1 MLRPQQVN
9 ISFENNSRK
18 IYSGGAE
25 LNPSFNVGMPTS
37 VFVNNN
43 LMRGGVQSS
52 VVVAS
57 N

>member
-1 MLRPQQVN
+1 MLKPPQVN
-9 ISFENNSRK
+9 ISFENNRR

-25 LNPSFNVGMPTS
+25 LNPNFNVGLPTS
-37 VFVNNN
+37 VFVHNN

-52 VVVAS
+52 VVVS